1 MLIPKISDAP
11 KYAKQ
16 TNRKQNLKMFDAKT
30 FKDLASESQHI
41 QAKISKLNALKLT
54 QCPHSHSF
62 RFVTKTKIDYFSLDL
77 LF

>member
-1 MLIPKISDAP
+1 
-11 KYAKQ
+11 
-16 TNRKQNLKMFDAKT
+16 MFDAKT

-41 QAKISKLNALKLT
+41 QAKISKLDALKLT